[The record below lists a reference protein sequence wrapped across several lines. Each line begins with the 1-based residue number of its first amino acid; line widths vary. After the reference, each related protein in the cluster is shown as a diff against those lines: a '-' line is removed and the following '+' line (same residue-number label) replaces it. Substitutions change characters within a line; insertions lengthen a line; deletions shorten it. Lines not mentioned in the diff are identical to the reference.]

1 MSDNIAQFSMLH
13 FQKSFLLLFGILIYS
28 VFQMWGPN
36 LLILNLNSYYSLRLC
51 TMFSLG
57 DSRLILSVANI
68 GITSGKLVST
78 PAQEFLWTH
87 ETLSHPVIFILV
99 SF

>member
-1 MSDNIAQFSMLH
+1 
-13 FQKSFLLLFGILIYS
+13 
-28 VFQMWGPN
+28 MWGPN